1 MIGQTVSH
9 YKILEKL
16 GQGGMGIVYKAQDL
30 KLDRCVAIKFL
41 PSHLSSSEE
50 NKTRF
55 LQEAKAAAAL
65 NHPNILGV
73 YEIDDP
79 DGKIFFAMEYVD
91 GITLKQYI
99 ANLNSGKGI
108 PVIQALDWTIQIAQG
123 LKTAHDKYIVHR
135 DIKPENIMVASD
147 GKLKIMDFG
156 IAKLK
161 NNSGFTKTGTSM
173 GTLSYMSPE
182 QAQGEAADQ
191 RSDIWALGVV
201 LYEML
206 TADLPFKSEHEAGL
220 LYLIVNED
228 PPVPSLMDRKIPHQ
242 MDFVTKKMLAKD
254 KSQRYQNM
262 IEVLE
267 SLQET
272 RRNLEN
278 TPVQVQMKAIAV
290 LPFGNISPDKESDYF
305 SDGLTEEL
313 IINLS
318 RLKDIRVVPR
328 TTSMV
333 YKGTNKEVKTI
344 GRELGTRY
352 ILAGSVRKF
361 QDNLRI
367 AVELVDIEADAQLWA
382 ETYKGK
388 LADVFDI
395 QEQVSKQIVDA
406 LMVKLTPKEQVE
418 LTKRATLN
426 PQAFDCNLR
435 ARDSLYRFT
444 KNSVQTAIELFRK
457 AIEYDARY
465 ADAYA
470 GLSEA
475 YAHLYQQFDRNDTW
489 LEKALEAGLKALMY
503 DPSLSE
509 AYSALG
515 LVYLY
520 KKSHDEALESSQ
532 KAIAL
537 NPSNHIAYW
546 ILGRTYRTTDRN
558 HDAAELFKKVIE
570 LSPDFYAAYGDLIL
584 CYDLLEEK
592 DELNKWT
599 KIANQMF
606 PRYLSLH
613 PDDARAHIFFAI
625 SLVRDGQIDD
635 AKLKAARAI
644 ELSPN
649 DPLMFYNAACFY
661 SSVGDKPLA
670 LESLK
675 NAISAGYGFYEW
687 IKRDPDLDN
696 IHNEPEYI
704 EMMKGK

>member
-1 MIGQTVSH
+1 MIGQTISH

-16 GQGGMGIVYKAQDL
+16 GEGGMGVVYKAQDL
-30 KLDRCVAIKFL
+30 KLDRPVAIKFL
-41 PSHLSSSEE
+41 PSHLSASADS
-50 NKTRF
+50 KARL
-55 LQEAKAAAAL
+55 LQEAKATATL
-65 NHPNILGV
+65 NHPNILNV
-73 YEIDDP
+73 YEIDEQEN
-79 DGKIFFAMEYVD
+79 GMFFVMEYVA
-91 GITLKQYI
+91 GATLKKHI
-99 ANLNSGKGI
+99 TNLKSGTGV
-108 PVIQALDWTIQIAQG
+108 PVIQALEWTAQIAQG
-123 LKTAHDKYIVHR
+123 LKAAHEKNIVHR
-135 DIKPENIMVASD
+135 DIKPENVMLTND

-161 NNSGFTKTGTSM
+161 SSSGLTKTGTSM

-191 RSDIWALGVV
+191 RSDIWSLGVV
-201 LYEML
+201 LYEIL

-220 LYLIVNED
+220 LYLIVKED

-242 MDFVTKKMLAKD
+242 IDVFIKKMLAKD
-254 KSQRYQNM
+254 RSQRYQNM
-262 IEVLE
+262 DEVLHY
-267 SLQET
+267 LQDT
-272 RRNLEN
+272 RRAIESVPSQPH
-278 TPVQVQMKAIAV
+278 TKAIAV

-328 TTSMV
+328 TTSMQ
-333 YKGTNKEVKTI
+333 YKGTNKEVKAI

-367 AVELVDIEADAQLWA
+367 AVELVDVEADAQLWA

-388 LADVFDI
+388 LEDVFDI
-395 QEQVSKQIVDA
+395 QEKVSKQIVDA
-406 LMVKLTPKEQVE
+406 LMVKLTPKEQVV

-457 AIEYDARY
+457 AIECDGRY

-470 GLSEA
+470 GMSEA
-475 YAHLYQQFDRNDTW
+475 YAHLYQNFDRNDAW
-489 LEKALEAGLKALMY
+489 LDKASEAGLKALMY

-532 KAIAL
+532 KAIEL

-558 HDAAELFKKVIE
+558 RDAADLFKKVIQ

-584 CYDLLEEK
+584 CYDLLGEK
-592 DELNKWT
+592 ENLDKSVE
-599 KIANQMF
+599 IANAMF

-613 PDDARAHIFFAI
+613 PDDKITHIFFAI
-625 SLVRDGQIDD
+625 SLVRAGRIDE
-635 AKLKAARAI
+635 AKTKAARAI

-661 SSVGDKPLA
+661 SSLGDKRLA
-670 LESLK
+670 LQSFK
-675 NAISAGYGFYEW
+675 NAISSGYGFFEW

-696 IHNEPEYI
+696 IRNEPEYI
-704 EMMKGK
+704 ELMKGK